1 MSELFIE
8 IGCEELPARFVVST
22 MEGFAASMTK
32 LLGPLTTTA
41 PRAWATPRRIAVA
54 FGDVQAE
61 TPRVEKLVTGPPV
74 AAAFEDGVPGPAA
87 LAFAAKMGVSVDALQ
102 RVAGPKGEVVAA
114 LRMEGGECLVDL
126 VAAGLEAAILGIPF
140 RKTMRWGKRREQFP
154 RPIQYVCA
162 VLDGALVPAS
172 VCGQPT
178 VASSVGHWLWFPE
191 PFAVVSAAQWE
202 QTLLE
207 RDVVADVATRRARL
221 VRLLGERSAD
231 LGAEL
236 NLDEALVDEVTNL
249 VEKPTV
255 IVGEFD
261 AALLS
266 LPPRLLVESMKV
278 NQRYFPL
285 YRDGAL
291 TNQFLVATNNPHGD
305 AALIARGN
313 ARVLAARFHDAKFF
327 FGEDAKKPLVEHGK
341 RLSGMLWLR
350 EVKGADGRALTML
363 QRQAIVAEAGVGLA
377 GLCGADA
384 DRTRQAGL
392 LCKSDLPTLMV
403 GEFPE
408 LQGHVGRKLLE
419 DVEHIN
425 ARVALAV
432 EEHYHPRFAGDSI
445 PTSAEGSALS
455 LAERLTLLDAA
466 FAAGHAP
473 KGGGDALALRRAAGG
488 VVAVVLGGM
497 GTLSSASVPELFS
510 AAGVAGSEELTE
522 FVLARLKALLGGEGV
537 PTDVVEAVAATGSTG
552 IGDIAARARAFGQLA
567 EGGQM
572 AAIRVTFRRV
582 AGLVKQNPGEGGPL
596 QELDAAALEAVG
608 RALRD
613 AVVAIPASGRVD
625 ERLASLVGLRP
636 LVDAYFDGVMVM
648 AEEPTLRAA
657 RLGLL
662 RGIVARFSTLADFSR
677 LSTG

>member
-1 MSELFIE
+1 MAELFIE

-32 LLGPLTTTA
+32 LLGSLASTA
-41 PRAWATPRRIAVA
+41 PRSWATPRRVAVS
-54 FGDVQAE
+54 FEDVQAE
-61 TPRVEKLVTGPPV
+61 TPRVERLVTGPPV
-74 AAAFEDGVPGPAA
+74 AAAFRDGVPGAA
-87 LAFAAKMGVSVDALQ
+87 AVAFAAKMGVSVDALQ

-114 LRMEGGECLVDL
+114 VRMEGGQRLVDL
-126 VAAGLEAAILGIPF
+126 VGAGLEAAILGIPF
-140 RKTMRWGKRREQFP
+140 KKTMRWGTRREQFP

-162 VLDGALVPAS
+162 VLDGERVPAT
-172 VCGQPT
+172 VCGQAT
-178 VASSVGHWLWFPE
+178 VATSVGHWLWFGE
-191 PFAVVSAAQWE
+191 PFAVLGAAQWE
-202 QTLLE
+202 QTLFE
-207 RDVVADVATRRARL
+207 RDVVADVALRRARL
-221 VRLLGERSAD
+221 VRLLGERAAEI
-231 LGAEL
+231 GAEL

-261 AALLS
+261 AGLLS

-285 YRDGAL
+285 YRAGAL
-291 TNQFLVATNNPHGD
+291 TNRFLVATNNPHGD

-350 EVKGADGRALTML
+350 EVRGPDGQALTML
-363 QRQAIVAEAGVGLA
+363 QRQAAVAQAGVGLA
-377 GLCGADA
+377 ALCGADEA
-384 DRTRQAGL
+384 RTRQAGL

-419 DVEHIN
+419 DVEGVD

-445 PTSAEGSALS
+445 PTSAEGAALA

-488 VVAVVLGGM
+488 VVAVVLGGK
-497 GTLSSASVPELFS
+497 GRLASATVPELFS
-510 AAGVAGSEELTE
+510 AAGVAGSDELTD
-522 FVLARLKALLGGEGV
+522 FVLARLKALLSGEGV
-537 PTDVVEAVAATGSTG
+537 PTDVVEAVAATGSTC

-572 AAIRVTFRRV
+572 AAIRVTFRRL
-582 AGLVKQNPGEGGPL
+582 AGLVKQNPGVVVPL
-596 QELDAAALEAVG
+596 QELDGNALEAAG
-608 RALRD
+608 RALRE
-613 AVVAIPASGRVD
+613 AVIAIPAAGGVE
-625 ERLASLVGLRP
+625 ERLSSLTALRP
-636 LVDAYFDGVMVM
+636 LVDTTFDSVLVMDEDPV
-648 AEEPTLRAA
+648 LRAA

-677 LSTG
+677 LSGG